1 MGLSHAPVLASHPS
15 LEAALLAVALL
26 VALWFKPWQV
36 LRHRPLQSPW
46 IGALVILPWAWWT
59 QKLLPSGMAL
69 HLSGTCLLVLMFGWP
84 MAMVMVV
91 PIGLAAALLDIYG
104 PQQLGRVAAIAP
116 LPALPDWSAAGA
128 LLMDRSEAL
137 ITQALWMGVMP
148 ATLGLAIGLMMR
160 RWLPRHLFI
169 YILGRGFITT
179 ALSITLT
186 GALGLLALPFL
197 ALLGGLLLF
206 VRGLLLQLLRGLGGL
221 GRGYPLLV
229 GLSRKSMLGVLTGR
243 DIADRMSPSVVAA
256 LLAVQRGAAI
266 VRVHDVRETADA
278 IKLWRELGERQ

>member
-186 GALGLLALPFL
+186 GAVG
-197 ALLGGLLLF
+197 
-206 VRGLLLQLLRGLGGL
+206 
-221 GRGYPLLV
+221 LLV
-229 GLSRKSMLGVLTGR
+229 GRLPEGLDVTEWMVGHWLLGWGEAISTGMLVAVFVAFKPQWLLTYSDLRYLPG
-243 DIADRMSPSVVAA
+243 
-256 LLAVQRGAAI
+256 QRQGG
-266 VRVHDVRETADA
+266 DNPTP
-278 IKLWRELGERQ
+278 